1 MAATYFAFLDG
12 AFRYDC
18 GTCGQACC
26 RGKGVAISAQQELV
40 PLLSRVPRITSLLC
54 PLPGGHVRLP
64 DVTDGCWFLAGDGFC
79 DYERSHGA
87 SAKFATCRM
96 FPFNRVF
103 RVGASQIVDV
113 NSVVCPV
120 EDAFQSGLGVSHTEL
135 LAELARFA
143 KNPLLESPVPLSE
156 QAQKLRWLTL
166 ETQLR
171 DDSAGFLAAPRFL
184 DYARHMQQHTALHL
198 GLRRSTD
205 EAARHIADL
214 LRYLET
220 LYGKV
225 NPVHTEATSRA
236 LLLLSPSL
244 RFNALFRKNTVGY
257 SQVVQSLPAQLLA
270 TFALA
275 AQAATVWDR
284 PLTLRGLT
292 ELHQAQTDLRLLL
305 AKLREVAVL
314 REPVSA
320 PDLPSSLQQ
329 AAHAL
334 SQRLA
339 PHKQTAKPLGD
350 VLVEVA
356 EPLCPTDRALLPT
369 LLLRAQASLHFVLK

>member
-1 MAATYFAFLDG
+1 
-12 AFRYDC
+12 
-18 GTCGQACC
+18 
-26 RGKGVAISAQQELV
+26 
-40 PLLSRVPRITSLLC
+40 
-54 PLPGGHVRLP
+54 
-64 DVTDGCWFLAGDGFC
+64 
-79 DYERSHGA
+79 
-87 SAKFATCRM
+87 M